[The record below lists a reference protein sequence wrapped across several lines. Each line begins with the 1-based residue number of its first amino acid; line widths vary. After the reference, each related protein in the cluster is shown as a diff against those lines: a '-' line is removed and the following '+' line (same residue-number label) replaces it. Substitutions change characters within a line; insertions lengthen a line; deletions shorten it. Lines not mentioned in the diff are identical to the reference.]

1 MENENKWEYDY
12 SASNNETGYPNVG
25 SSGMN
30 TANQY
35 NEPEAQPVRPAY
47 TAPADGGSVPPTPPE
62 QPQYSAP
69 EQPEKPRRKKKF
81 NGGKL
86 ARSAVALVLAAAS
99 SYFNRPV
106 SDEIVAFGEVG
117 LAGELRSVRGVAE
130 RIAEAVRLGYTSFL
144 VPHTDRPKLVPAGA
158 TVYAV
163 KNIAEAVEI
172 ALQPK

>member
-35 NEPEAQPVRPAY
+35 NEPEAQPARPVY

-69 EQPEKPRRKKKF
+69 AQPEKSRRKKKF
-81 NGGKL
+81 NGKKL
-86 ARSAVALVLAAAS
+86 ARSAVALVLAAAMGFAGGFVGAKYENGKLYS
-99 SYFNRPV
+99 SSGRV
-106 SDEIVAFGEVG
+106 LGAV
-117 LAGELRSVRGVAE
+117 GVADTLE
-130 RIAEAVRLGYTSFL
+130 GAISEAYEKAEKI
-144 VPHTDRPKLVPAGA
+144 KL
-158 TVYAV
+158 
-163 KNIAEAVEI
+163 KNAFYRKDIGKK
-172 ALQPK
+172 ALMAKTGE

>member
-1 MENENKWEYDY
+1 MESENKWEYDY

-35 NEPEAQPVRPAY
+35 NEPEAQPARPAD

-69 EQPEKPRRKKKF
+69 AQPEKPRRKKKF

-86 ARSAVALVLAAAS
+86 ARSAVALVLAGM
-99 SYFNRPV
+99 YLPWDIHR
-106 SDEIVAFGEVG
+106 
-117 LAGELRSVRGVAE
+117 
-130 RIAEAVRLGYTSFL
+130 
-144 VPHTDRPKLVPAGA
+144 K
-158 TVYAV
+158 
-163 KNIAEAVEI
+163 K
-172 ALQPK
+172 

>member
-35 NEPEAQPVRPAY
+35 NEPEAQPARPAD

-86 ARSAVALVLAAAS
+86 ARSAVALVLAAAMG
-99 SYFNRPV
+99 F
-106 SDEIVAFGEVG
+106 AGGFVG
-117 LAGELRSVRGVAE
+117 A
-130 RIAEAVRLGYTSFL
+130 
-144 VPHTDRPKLVPAGA
+144 K
-158 TVYAV
+158 
-163 KNIAEAVEI
+163 
-172 ALQPK
+172 

>member
-35 NEPEAQPVRPAY
+35 NEPEAQPARPAD
-47 TAPADGGSVPPTPPE
+47 TAPADGGSVPPFPPE

-86 ARSAVALVLAAAS
+86 ARSAVALVLAAAMGFAGGFAAATGPFAI
-99 SYFNRPV
+99 YFGCKIRRRQQG
-106 SDEIVAFGEVG
+106 D
-117 LAGELRSVRGVAE
+117 
-130 RIAEAVRLGYTSFL
+130 
-144 VPHTDRPKLVPAGA
+144 HPAGGA
-158 TVYAV
+158 PGQ
-163 KNIAEAVEI
+163 
-172 ALQPK
+172 L